1 MSDKSTLRIWWSAGG
16 LTLVALV
23 SMVFFV
29 AGCGEAAE
37 DPADEE
43 DGLELIAIFEPDPPT
58 AGHVDMTIELL
69 VDDEPAE
76 GAQIDVEP
84 WMPAHGHGSS
94 TEAVVHEVG
103 EGLYEVEDLSFS
115 MPGIWEVR
123 IDVAFDDRDWERV
136 IVVEVEG

>member
-1 MSDKSTLRIWWSAGG
+1 
-16 LTLVALV
+16 
-23 SMVFFV
+23 
-29 AGCGEAAE
+29 
-37 DPADEE
+37 
-43 DGLELIAIFEPDPPT
+43 
-58 AGHVDMTIELL
+58 
-69 VDDEPAE
+69 
-76 GAQIDVEP
+76 
-84 WMPAHGHGSS
+84 MPAHGHGSS